1 MNVDSIRDGIVID
14 HIAAGCGMKLY
25 RLLGLESL
33 EAPVAMMTNVVSRK
47 LGRKDIIK
55 IDAEI
60 DVDLDIIGYVDPGAT
75 VNIIRDGELKEKRR
89 IEMPARLVNVLYCKN
104 PRCITSCEQELDQV
118 FCLTDRA
125 KREYRCAYCET
136 KGEDPR
142 SGSVNPAR
150 PEAGRN
156 MKKQP

>member
-25 RLLGLESL
+25 RLLGLETL
-33 EAPVAMMTNVVSRK
+33 EAPVAMITNVASGK

-55 IDAEI
+55 IDAAI
-60 DVDLDIIGYVDPGAT
+60 HVDLDTIGYVDPGAT
-75 VNIIRDGELKEKRR
+75 VNIIRDGELKEKKR
-89 IEMPARLVNVLYCKN
+89 IEMPEKLVNVLFCKN

-125 KREYRCAYCET
+125 SREYRCLYCET
-136 KGEDPR
+136 KAT
-142 SGSVNPAR
+142 NL
-150 PEAGRN
+150 
-156 MKKQP
+156 